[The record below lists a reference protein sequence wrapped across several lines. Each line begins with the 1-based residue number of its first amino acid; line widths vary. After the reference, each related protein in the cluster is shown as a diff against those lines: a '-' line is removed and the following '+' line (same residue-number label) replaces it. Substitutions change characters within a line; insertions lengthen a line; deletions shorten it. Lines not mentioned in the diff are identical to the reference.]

1 MPIIYDTNP
10 FKRSPQ
16 WWLVFWVLILSLLTL
31 RVYMGDNTNTKPK
44 AQSGMVVAYYEND
57 YQKYAVEQ
65 LMKRQQIQEW
75 YCLWSLWTAES
86 HWRNKAHNKQ
96 SGAYGIA
103 QLLPRT
109 WNNIKFKRTSN
120 GYRQIDAGLKY
131 IDRHWG
137 GSPCRAYASELARG
151 WY

>member
-1 MPIIYDTNP
+1 
-10 FKRSPQ
+10 
-16 WWLVFWVLILSLLTL
+16 
-31 RVYMGDNTNTKPK
+31 MGDTSTKPAGK
-44 AQSGMVVAYYEND
+44 SGMVVAYYDND
-57 YQKYAVEQ
+57 YQKYAVGE

-86 HWRNKAHNKQ
+86 NWRNKAHNKE

-103 QLLPRT
+103 QLMPQT

-120 GYRQIDAGLKY
+120 GYRQIDAGLMY

>member
-1 MPIIYDTNP
+1 
-10 FKRSPQ
+10 
-16 WWLVFWVLILSLLTL
+16 
-31 RVYMGDNTNTKPK
+31 MGDANTKPK
-44 AQSGMVVAYYEND
+44 AQTGMVVAYYEND

-86 HWRNKAHNKQ
+86 HWRNKAHNKS

-103 QLLPRT
+103 QLLPQT